1 MVLRTLDAA
10 NARAL
15 SDKLRVDPS
24 VLDFRIAPTGD

>member
-1 MVLRTLDAA
+1 MVLRTMNPA

-24 VLDFRIAPTGD
+24 VLEFRLAPTGD